1 VSEAVRRITE
11 DDLTFVDATGER
23 YPPRVYLP
31 RLLDTLVRSLL
42 LTGLLFLIG
51 VCWEAFA

>member
-1 VSEAVRRITE
+1 VSVRRITE

-23 YPPRVYLP
+23 YPPRVYIP
-31 RLLDTLVRSLL
+31 KVIDTLVRTLL

-51 VCWEAFA
+51 LCWELFA